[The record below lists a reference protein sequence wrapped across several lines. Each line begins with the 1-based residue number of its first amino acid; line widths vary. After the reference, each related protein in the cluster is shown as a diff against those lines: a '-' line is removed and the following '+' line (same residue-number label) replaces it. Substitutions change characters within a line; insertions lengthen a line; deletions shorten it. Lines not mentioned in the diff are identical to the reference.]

1 MNRNI
6 VIAKLVDDTRF
17 AFRTK
22 PLYQYDYGQV
32 LKFEGVELPTVYEV
46 HFSNTDQAGTAKA
59 QIGNADGVQ
68 IPDEY
73 LLTGRPVYVWVFI
86 NTGTEDGE
94 TEYKCIIP
102 VNKRAQKEDAEPTP
116 VEQDIITQAIAAL
129 NTAVESTSA
138 DAESAMSSAA
148 AAAASEQNAAGSA
161 SLAMQSKQAA
171 ATSETNA
178 RKSEQ
183 NASASE
189 EAAGRSQVAAATS
202 ASEALESQEAAAASA
217 SEALKSQ
224 RAAASSAEAA
234 LESQTAAAAS
244 ESNAAK
250 SEHNAGESEA
260 TAVQAAE
267 TATEKAE
274 EADTSAAAAEA
285 SRQAIENLL
294 VLAETLEPG
303 EQATVT
309 KTVDEHGTVTLTFG
323 IPEGI
328 PGGAFYS

>member
-1 MNRNI
+1 MNRNVI
-6 VIAKLVDDTRF
+6 IAKLVDDTRF

-32 LKFEGVELPTVYEV
+32 LKFEGVELPAVYEV

-59 QIGNADGVQ
+59 QIGDADGVQ

-73 LLTGRPVYVWVFI
+73 LLTGQPVYVWVFVH
-86 NTGTEDGE
+86 TGTEDGE

-102 VNKRAQKEDAEPTP
+102 VNKRAQKEDTEPTP

-138 DAESAMSSAA
+138 DAESALSSAA

-171 ATSETNA
+171 AASETNA
-178 RKSEQ
+178 RQSEQ

-189 EAAGRSQVAAATS
+189 GAAGLSQVAAATS
-202 ASEALESQEAAAASA
+202 AR
-217 SEALKSQ
+217 EALKSQ

-250 SEHNAGESEA
+250 SERNAGESET

-309 KTVDEHGTVTLTFG
+309 KTVDEHGAVTLIFG

-328 PGGAFYS
+328 PGGALYS

>member
-1 MNRNI
+1 MGMSNVVTVDLTSRTI
-6 VIAKLVDDTRF
+6 V
-17 AFRTK
+17 RTAS
-22 PLYQYDYGQV
+22 LYQYDYGQII
-32 LKFEGVELPTVYEV
+32 KFEGVELPVAYEV
-46 HFSNTDQAGTAKA
+46 HFSNSDQIGTAKA
-59 QIGNADGVQ
+59 QIGNSDGVL

-73 LLTGRPVYVWVFI
+73 LLTGQPVYVWIFLH
-86 NTGTEDGE
+86 TGTEDGE

-102 VNKRAQKEDAEPTP
+102 VNKRAQKEDTEPTP

-129 NTAVESTSA
+129 NTAVESTST

-148 AAAASEQNAAGSA
+148 AAAVSEQNAAGSA

-171 ATSETNA
+171 AASEANA
-178 RKSEQ
+178 RQSEQ

-189 EAAGRSQVAAATS
+189 GNAGRSQVAAATS
-202 ASEALESQEAAAASA
+202 AREATESQEAAATSA

-250 SEHNAGESEA
+250 SERNAGESEA

-309 KTVDEHGTVTLTFG
+309 KQVDSSGRVTLVFG

-328 PGGAFYS
+328 PGGALYS